1 MELDNEAKEKT
12 AFSTGDG
19 LWQFA
24 VMPFDLCNAPA
35 TFERLME
42 SFLSGLPWTTCLVYL
57 DDILVHAK
65 TFDEEIVRLREVFSR
80 LRAADLKLNPKKC
93 ELFRREVVY
102 LGHVVSADGVATD
115 MSEIEA
121 VRTWP
126 IPQNKKE
133 LQRFLGLCS
142 YYRKFVPAFSVITSP
157 LRRLTEKDATFRWS
171 DECEMAFEKLKDL
184 LTNAPIL
191 AYPLPDGK
199 FSLDTDSCQ
208 FGIGDVLSQE
218 QNGQEL
224 VIAYFSRSLSRAEKN
239 YCVTRKELFAV
250 VKAVEKFHYYLYGRR
265 FVIKTDH
272 SSLRWLL
279 SFRQPECQTTRWIQK
294 LQLYD
299 FEIIYRPGRTNS
311 NADALSRRPC
321 YSSECGY
328 CERLKAKE
336 VPNDENSMKIARNAT
351 TEEKSFLKI
360 WTREELISLQNT
372 ESDIGP
378 IFR

>member
-142 YYRKFVPAFSVITSP
+142 YYRKFVPA
-157 LRRLTEKDATFRWS
+157 
-171 DECEMAFEKLKDL
+171 
-184 LTNAPIL
+184 
-191 AYPLPDGK
+191 Y
-199 FSLDTDSCQ
+199 
-208 FGIGDVLSQE
+208 
-218 QNGQEL
+218 
-224 VIAYFSRSLSRAEKN
+224 SR
-239 YCVTRKELFAV
+239 
-250 VKAVEKFHYYLYGRR
+250 
-265 FVIKTDH
+265 
-272 SSLRWLL
+272 
-279 SFRQPECQTTRWIQK
+279 
-294 LQLYD
+294 
-299 FEIIYRPGRTNS
+299 
-311 NADALSRRPC
+311 
-321 YSSECGY
+321 
-328 CERLKAKE
+328 
-336 VPNDENSMKIARNAT
+336 
-351 TEEKSFLKI
+351 
-360 WTREELISLQNT
+360 
-372 ESDIGP
+372 
-378 IFR
+378 

>member
-1 MELDNEAKEKT
+1 M
-12 AFSTGDG
+12 
-19 LWQFA
+19 
-24 VMPFDLCNAPA
+24 
-35 TFERLME
+35 
-42 SFLSGLPWTTCLVYL
+42 
-57 DDILVHAK
+57 
-65 TFDEEIVRLREVFSR
+65 
-80 LRAADLKLNPKKC
+80 
-93 ELFRREVVY
+93 
-102 LGHVVSADGVATD
+102 
-115 MSEIEA
+115 
-121 VRTWP
+121 
-126 IPQNKKE
+126 
-133 LQRFLGLCS
+133 
-142 YYRKFVPAFSVITSP
+142 ITSP

-265 FVIKTDH
+265 FVIRTDH

-279 SFRQPECQTTRWIQK
+279 SFRQPEGQTTRWIQK

-299 FEIIYRPGRTNS
+299 FEIIHRPGRTNS

-360 WTREELISLQNT
+360 WMREELISLQNT